1 MSDDILFEG
10 PTTWFGR
17 SVSISEDGIAIVVGA
32 PLNGENR
39 YEYGAGS
46 VRVFEYGEGT
56 GINWVATST
65 AKLLATDLETV
76 LQCLAMEKQLQ
87 LELL

>member
-1 MSDDILFEG
+1 MG
-10 PTTWFGR
+10 H
-17 SVSISEDGIAIVVGA
+17 GIAIVVGA